1 VWLTS
6 VSGAP
11 TGATPR
17 TSASSSSTS
26 PSPWTGGESGIGHG
40 LTDLFLFLQNVPS
53 ELHGGA
59 CGGDSGSPVF
69 LGDTSQFVAV
79 HTGGYRLG
87 STGAMCGRLTSLN
100 HRLDTTAALDWIYS
114 ILAHF
119 G

>member
-1 VWLTS
+1 
-6 VSGAP
+6 
-11 TGATPR
+11 
-17 TSASSSSTS
+17 
-26 PSPWTGGESGIGHG
+26 
-40 LTDLFLFLQNVPS
+40 
-53 ELHGGA
+53 
-59 CGGDSGSPVF
+59 VF

-87 STGAMCGRLTSLN
+87 STGAMCGRLMSLN